1 MKTEINYSI
10 DSSSLLD
17 ELNLKSQ
24 SNYITVKSIS
34 IKDQDTNRMYPYN
47 LFVQEYNK
55 KLNIIDNIHLE
66 QIKSFPLQDERF
78 YLLLFLLSIF
88 FILPFPLLLLQ
99 SIKSVTILI
108 KSIKVIKSNREKLS
122 FPFSNMVLGTNMRG
136 GYEYYEIKDRCDKI
150 YDETEEIIDSLEL
163 EALISK
169 GKFEFLIYS
178 KTFANYYL
186 DGLSNA
192 ITMIITII
200 FLLFLSAFII
210 TLYILLLNT
219 FIKN

>member
-1 MKTEINYSI
+1 MK
-10 DSSSLLD
+10 
-17 ELNLKSQ
+17 LK
-24 SNYITVKSIS
+24 
-34 IKDQDTNRMYPYN
+34 
-47 LFVQEYNK
+47 
-55 KLNIIDNIHLE
+55 
-66 QIKSFPLQDERF
+66 
-78 YLLLFLLSIF
+78 
-88 FILPFPLLLLQ
+88 
-99 SIKSVTILI
+99 
-108 KSIKVIKSNREKLS
+108 
-122 FPFSNMVLGTNMRG
+122 
-136 GYEYYEIKDRCDKI
+136 
-150 YDETEEIIDSLEL
+150 IDSLEL